1 MSTEETSASVP
12 EDSKSEKIVGPDGVE
27 RTKNEHK
34 KYMKKLE
41 KEKKKQ
47 EHKAKDKAEKGET
60 TQESQ

>member
-34 KYMKKLE
+34 KYMKK
-41 KEKKKQ
+41 
-47 EHKAKDKAEKGET
+47 AMT
-60 TQESQ
+60 S